1 MQNRTPLALITG
13 SLGSGKTTLLK
24 RIIRAYGNKLA
35 VLINEFG
42 EIGIDGRVIKGEHTR
57 LIELAGGCVCC
68 ELTGEF
74 VAAVNELLDKYQPNM
89 IVLEATGVAEADALV
104 YEVEDDLP
112 RVRLDCV
119 ICIVDG
125 WAGIRYPQVG
135 YVSRGQLRQADII
148 LINKSDLITSGQ
160 IDEVTEQVRSYN
172 PTAAIVATI
181 HCAGVESLLFT
192 GHGGSV
198 KPPAGATGQLH
209 NRTHSTTHSTTLQ
222 SFTYSSDRDLK
233 TAAFSEWAD
242 ALPPEVFRAKGFVM
256 LDAHGYLFN
265 FVAGRWE
272 LEEFDTSSTQ
282 LVFIGRDLSPRQN
295 EIVNKLKQCEHSDE
309 IPLP

>member
-24 RIIRAYGNKLA
+24 RIIRAYENKLA

-74 VAAVNELLDKYQPNM
+74 VAAVNELLDKYQPDM

-135 YVSRGQLRQADII
+135 YVSRGQLQQADII
-148 LINKSDLITSGQ
+148 LINKSDLITPGQ
-160 IDEVTEQVRSYN
+160 IDEVTEQVRTYN
-172 PTAAIVATI
+172 PTTAIVATE
-181 HCAGVESLLFT
+181 HCAGAESLLFA
-192 GHGGSV
+192 GHSGSV
-198 KPPAGATGQLH
+198 KPPAGAVGHIL
-209 NRTHSTTHSTTLQ
+209 RTTHSTTLQ
-222 SFTYSSDRDLK
+222 SFTYSTDHHMR

-256 LDAHGYLFN
+256 LDSHGYLFN

-272 LEEFDTSSTQ
+272 LEEFDASSTQ

>member
-24 RIIRAYGNKLA
+24 RIIRAYGTKQDKLDKLA

-74 VAAVNELLDKYQPNM
+74 VAAVNELLDKYQPDM
-89 IVLEATGVAEADALV
+89 IVLEATGVAEADALI

-148 LINKSDLITSGQ
+148 LINKSDLITPGQ

-172 PTAAIVATI
+172 PTAAIVATE
-181 HCAGVESLLFT
+181 HCAGAESLLFT
-192 GHGGSV
+192 GYGGRV
-198 KPPAGATGQLH
+198 KPPAGAAGQL
-209 NRTHSTTHSTTLQ
+209 HSTTLQ
-222 SFTYSSDRDLK
+222 SFTYTSNHHLK

-242 ALPPEVFRAKGFVM
+242 ALPAEVFRAKGFVV
-256 LDAHGYLFN
+256 LDSHGYLFN

-272 LEEFDTSSTQ
+272 LEEFDASATQ
-282 LVFIGRDLSPRQN
+282 LVFIGRDLGPRQN